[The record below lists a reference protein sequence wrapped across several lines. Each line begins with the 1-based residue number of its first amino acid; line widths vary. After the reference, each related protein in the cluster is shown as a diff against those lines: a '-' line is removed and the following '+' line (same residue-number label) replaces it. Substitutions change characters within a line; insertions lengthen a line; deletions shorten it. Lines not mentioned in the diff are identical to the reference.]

1 VIEYEARTNGKRCS
15 FHGTFLHDIFD
26 EHFRLAKYAFC
37 GCAGLYGIMHTAPSL
52 MQIFVHRCSMQ
63 SHLLPF
69 CRILFD
75 RYLLEPMPIII
86 RE

>member
-1 VIEYEARTNGKRCS
+1 VIEYEARTSGKRCS

-26 EHFRLAKYAFC
+26 EHSRPTKYAFC
-37 GCAGLYGIMHTAPSL
+37 GCADLYGIMHIAPPP

-75 RYLLEPMPIII
+75 RYLFEPVPITV